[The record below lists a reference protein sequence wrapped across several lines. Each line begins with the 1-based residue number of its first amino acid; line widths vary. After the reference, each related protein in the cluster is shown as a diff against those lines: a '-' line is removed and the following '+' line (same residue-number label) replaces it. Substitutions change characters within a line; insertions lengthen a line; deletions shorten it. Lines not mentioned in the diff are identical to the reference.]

1 MNAVLRRFPALL
13 LPVGLIALT
22 LALWREW
29 VLRADVPHEVAALL
43 IALHLIWICLELRI
57 TLRTAREEAG
67 AADRGTLQ
75 FYGLARVI
83 TIGAALYGSP
93 LPWHGW
99 HAWLA
104 LPIALFALGIAF
116 RLKAIETLGAFYSHQ
131 VRVIEGHQ
139 VVQDGPY
146 RWVRHPAYSGMLL
159 AELGFVL
166 YFANL
171 PGLLGFC
178 FLLLPSIVLRIRVEE
193 RALKAT
199 VPGYQRYAE
208 SHKRIIPGVW

>member
-43 IALHLIWICLELRI
+43 IALHLIWIFLELRI

-178 FLLLPSIVLRIRVEE
+178 CLLLPSIVLRIRVEE